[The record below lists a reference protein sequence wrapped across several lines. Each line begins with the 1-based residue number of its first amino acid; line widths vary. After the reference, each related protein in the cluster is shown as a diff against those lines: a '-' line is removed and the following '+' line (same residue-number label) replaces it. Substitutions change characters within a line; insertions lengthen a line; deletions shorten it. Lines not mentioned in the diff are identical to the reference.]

1 MTKKI
6 AIIDYDMGN
15 LLSVSKALE
24 KVTAGSNTEVVITRD
39 AHVIA
44 DATHVV
50 LPGVGA
56 FKECMHNLETYNLID
71 PIKDAVS
78 TSGKP
83 FLGICLGMQLLFEE
97 GLEDCTE
104 GQPHKGLGIIKGRVE
119 AFSSDMVQNGER
131 LKVPHMGWNS
141 IDIKKD
147 SPLLR
152 DTPEGSFFY
161 FVHTYYCAPTDG
173 EATLT
178 TTNYGFDFTSSI
190 AVGNI
195 VATQFHPEKSQ
206 RVGLHILKNFTEM
219 N

>member
-24 KVTAGSNTEVVITRD
+24 KVTAGTGAEVVVTREP
-39 AHVIA
+39 ATIA
-44 DATHVV
+44 DASHIV

-56 FKECMHNLETYNLID
+56 FKECMRNLESYDLIG
-71 PIKDAVS
+71 PIKEAVS

-97 GLEDCTE
+97 GLEDCAE
-104 GQPHKGLGIIKGRVE
+104 GLPHKGLGLIKGSVV
-119 AFSSDMVQNGER
+119 AFRTDMEQAGER

-141 IDIKKD
+141 IEIKKD
-147 SPLLR
+147 SPLLGGIE
-152 DTPEGSFFY
+152 DGSFFY
-161 FVHTYYCAPTDG
+161 FVHTYYCAPTDDSV
-173 EATLT
+173 TLT
-178 TTNYGFDFTSSI
+178 KTNYGFDFTSSV
-190 AVGNI
+190 AVENI

-219 N
+219 G